1 MIQSYNNDKDRF
13 GYYFVDEFKTYSKVE
28 AVEYADRVRKLA
40 KWNFNDQVF
49 SSYDWSLE
57 PQESLDDLYT
67 RRAQEIRDKYDYV
80 VIFYSGGIDSQN
92 IVDTFVKNGIKFEEL
107 ATMNYY
113 GVEPDPDA
121 HFHAEHTYVTYP
133 KIKELQD
140 RGIEFQH
147 RSIDLSEFSY
157 SILTDPKWDFER
169 AYHGNT
175 HASTM
180 HVAKTYI
187 REKTED
193 YMKIIESGKRLVF
206 VWGADKPRV
215 RVRDGKYMIE
225 FTDYVGSAIGTRT
238 QIVNREW
245 EHDELFYWDP
255 SCCDLI
261 CKQAHVIKK
270 FGESLPEPSRKNFFN
285 RSLSEDL
292 IDDDVLLEVLK
303 QNGIHGPQIY
313 RNVVHWLIYPNFR
326 FDMFST
332 GKPPSTLYN
341 VYSPRD
347 AAWFKDIVLRKQTDL
362 LAQHYQGIGKH
373 WLRDPNVPHGGIKNF
388 FTRFEICPVDPKT

>member
-1 MIQSYNNDKDRF
+1 MNILSCNDKDRF
-13 GYYFVDEFKTYSKVE
+13 GFYYVDGFKTYSKVE
-28 AVEYADRVRKLA
+28 AVEYADRVKKMVR
-40 KWNFNDQVF
+40 WNFNDEVF
-49 SSYDWSLE
+49 SAHDWSIEPACSLE
-57 PQESLDDLYT
+57 DLYAK
-67 RRAQEIRDKYDYV
+67 RAREIRDKYDYV

-92 IVDTFVKNGIKFEEL
+92 IVDTFVKNDLKIDEL

-113 GVEPDPDA
+113 GVDPDPDA

-133 KIKELQD
+133 RIRALQD
-140 RGIEFQH
+140 QGIEFRH

-157 SILTDPKWDFER
+157 SILTDRRWNLDR

-187 REKTED
+187 REKTPD
-193 YMKIIESGKRLVF
+193 YMKLIEQGKKLVF

-215 RVRDGKYMIE
+215 KLQGGKYMME
-225 FTDYVGSAIGTRT
+225 FCDYVGSAIGTRT
-238 QIVNREW
+238 QIENRDW

-261 CKQAHVIKK
+261 CKQAHMIKK
-270 FGESLPEPSRKNFFN
+270 FAESLPEPSKKNFIS
-285 RSLSEDL
+285 RSLSEDI
-292 IDDDVLLEVLK
+292 IDDETLSSILHA
-303 QNGIHGPQIY
+303 NGIKGPQIY
-313 RNVVHWLIYPNFR
+313 RNIVNWLIYPNFR

-347 AAWFKDIVLRKQTDL
+347 AAWFNDPVLRKQTDL
-362 LAQHYQGIGKH
+362 LAQHYQGIGRH
-373 WLRDPNVPHGGIKNF
+373 WLRDPDVPHGGIKNF
-388 FTRFEICPVDPKT
+388 FTRFEISTDT